1 MPNSSSC
8 LCKGIFL
15 DADHVEFL
23 KISVVSVP
31 EKGKANKELFSFLA
45 KKLNVAKSSLEI
57 ISGKTDRYKKIL
69 IKDSSNKVLEGLQ
82 NLYTEVEN
90 G

>member
-8 LCKGIFL
+8 LCKGIFR
-15 DADHVEFL
+15 DADNVEFL

-31 EKGKANKELFSFLA
+31 EKGKANKELLGFLA
-45 KKLNVAKSSLEI
+45 KKLNMPKSSLEI
-57 ISGKTDRYKKIL
+57 ISGETDRYKKIL
-69 IKDSSNKVLEGLQ
+69 IKDASDKALSALQ